1 MVIIAQD
8 CLFTSHFIL
17 YRYVVDTTHIAKN
30 ILRLSVVSSFNEKSK
45 MAAVSMATILICYHG
60 NFTNGI
66 LVYLIKFGVDM
77 SRI

>member
-17 YRYVVDTTHIAKN
+17 YVVDTAHIAKN

-60 NFTNGI
+60 NFTIGI

-77 SRI
+77 TRI